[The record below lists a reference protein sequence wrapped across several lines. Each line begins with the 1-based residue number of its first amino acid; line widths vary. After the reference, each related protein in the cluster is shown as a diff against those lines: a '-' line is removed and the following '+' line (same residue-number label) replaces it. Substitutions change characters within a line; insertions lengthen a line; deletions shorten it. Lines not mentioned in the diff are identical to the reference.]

1 VPVNV
6 HWDPAYTTAEVDF
19 VMSVSATD
27 GLELVAEKEELP
39 AMAARST
46 ATRGT
51 KRAKKEA
58 YGKRSGPRTSKKK

>member
-1 VPVNV
+1 
-6 HWDPAYTTAEVDF
+6 
-19 VMSVSATD
+19 MSVSATD
-27 GLELVAEKEELP
+27 GLELVAVKEEPP

-51 KRAKKEA
+51 EA